1 MRHIRIIVCLLSLF
15 LVACEGT
22 TFQSSVP
29 AYPVRVVI
37 DTKQGA
43 FVHFQPTVTGSYITI
58 DGDGYYMNGSFVLP
72 LGATDMYGYGGIVV
86 YVDLFGYSAYD
97 MACPY
102 CAGRG
107 QCRPCT
113 IDGIYATCPECG
125 EKYDLASGSAVPQN
139 GLSHESLRRMN
150 LINSDGKLTITQR

>member
-43 FVHFQPTVTGSYITI
+43 FVHFQPTVTGSYITV
-58 DGDGYYMNGSFVLP
+58 DRDGYYMNGSFVLP
-72 LGATDMYGYGGIVV
+72 LGVTDMYGTAALWCMWICSDTVRTTWLVRIV
-86 YVDLFGYSAYD
+86 
-97 MACPY
+97 
-102 CAGRG
+102 
-107 QCRPCT
+107 Q
-113 IDGIYATCPECG
+113 DGVNA
-125 EKYDLASGSAVPQN
+125 DRAL
-139 GLSHESLRRMN
+139 
-150 LINSDGKLTITQR
+150 

>member
-43 FVHFQPTVTGSYITI
+43 FVHFQPTATGSYITI
-58 DGDGYYMNGSFVLP
+58 DRDGYYMNGSFVLP
-72 LGATDMYGYGGIVV
+72 LGVTDMYGYGGIV
-86 YVDLFGYSAYD
+86 DDRLQREQMGRLESAERGLVGEQQE
-97 MACPY
+97 A
-102 CAGRG
+102 AG
-107 QCRPCT
+107 
-113 IDGIYATCPECG
+113 CG
-125 EKYDLASGSAVPQN
+125 RDIQRIAV
-139 GLSHESLRRMN
+139 
-150 LINSDGKLTITQR
+150 